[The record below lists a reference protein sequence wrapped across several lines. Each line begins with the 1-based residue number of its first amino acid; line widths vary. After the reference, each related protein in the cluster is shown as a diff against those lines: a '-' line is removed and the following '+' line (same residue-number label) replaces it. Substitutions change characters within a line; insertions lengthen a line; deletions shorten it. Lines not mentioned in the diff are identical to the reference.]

1 MNDNFK
7 LAPSILSADFSD
19 LQSALKICDKGNAHW
34 IHVDV
39 MDNQFVPNLTIG
51 PPVVASLRPKTQKFI
66 DVHMMVIDPEKLVEP
81 FARAGADN
89 ITFHIEA
96 TKEPEKIIDLIRSCG
111 CRVGISIKP
120 STPLSD
126 IFPILEKVDVV
137 LVMSVEPGFGGQGYI
152 KESNNRISSIKSYLV
167 ENCLD
172 RVQIEVDGGIKL
184 HNAADV
190 LKEGADILVAGSEI
204 FNSKTPVQTIEEFYK
219 LSKRLVD

>member
-1 MNDNFK
+1 MTDNFK

-51 PPVVASLRPKTQKFI
+51 PPVVKSLRSKTQKFI

-96 TKEPEKIIDLIRSCG
+96 TEDPENIIDLIRSCG
-111 CRVGISIKP
+111 CKVGVSIKP
-120 STPLSD
+120 KTPLSD
-126 IFPILEKVDVV
+126 IFSILDKVDVV

-152 KESNNRISSIKSYLV
+152 PESSEKISSIKSFLI

-172 RVQIEVDGGIKL
+172 RVLIEVDGGIKL
-184 HNAADV
+184 HNAKNVLEAGADV
-190 LKEGADILVAGSEI
+190 LVAGSEV
-204 FNSKTPVQTIEEFYK
+204 FKSNNPVQTIKDFYK
-219 LSKRLVD
+219 LSD